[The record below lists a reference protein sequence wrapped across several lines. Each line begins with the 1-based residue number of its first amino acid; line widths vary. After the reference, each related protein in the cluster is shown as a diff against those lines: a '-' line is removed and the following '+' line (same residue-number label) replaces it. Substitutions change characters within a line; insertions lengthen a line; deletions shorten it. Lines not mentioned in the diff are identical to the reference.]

1 VKRFA
6 VSVPATSAN
15 LGPGF
20 DSVGIALELRIRA
33 EVTVLEAGATPQWSF
48 TGSEAPTHGGLRDE
62 MMRAMRTLF
71 AAVGAAPPPLAIVV
85 DNPIPLGRGLGG
97 SAAGAAL
104 GLAIAAQI
112 REPAPDIAE
121 LTRTVTVLEGH
132 PDNGVPAIVGGVVI
146 AVAEDEDVIY
156 ARFAPPPNV
165 RAYVVVPD
173 FSMPTREA
181 RAILPDAYPRRDA
194 VYNVGHAALLGAAF
208 ASGNV
213 GLLRVAMRD
222 RLHQPF
228 RASFVP
234 GLNEMLAL
242 DEPGLIGVALS
253 GAGPSVLALAER
265 GSAAGERVQAVFAR
279 HGVTSRV
286 LDLTPAEHGVVRE
299 G

>member
-20 DSVGIALELRIRA
+20 DTIGLALDLRIRA
-33 EVTVLEAGATPQWSF
+33 EVEVLEAGATPAWEF
-48 TGSEAPTHGGLRDE
+48 RGIEAPTHGGLRDE
-62 MMRAMRTLF
+62 MLRAMRTLY
-71 AAVGAAPPPLAIVV
+71 ASVGQTPPPLSIAV

-104 GLAIAAQI
+104 GLAIAAAL
-112 REPAPDIAE
+112 RDPEPSIEE
-121 LTRTVTVLEGH
+121 LTRMVTVLEGH
-132 PDNGVPAIVGGVVI
+132 PDNGVPAIVGGVVV
-146 AVAEDEDVIY
+146 AVSEGEDVVY
-156 ARFAPPPNV
+156 ARFDPPAEL
-165 RAYVVVPD
+165 RAQIVVPD

-194 VYNVGHAALLGAAF
+194 VYNVGHAALLAAAF
-208 ASGNV
+208 ASGQID
-213 GLLRVAMRD
+213 LLRSAMHD

-234 GLNEMLAL
+234 GLPEMLAL
-242 DEPGLIGVALS
+242 ETPALLGVALS
-253 GAGPSVLALAER
+253 GAGPSVIALTRA
-265 GSAAGERVQAVFAR
+265 GCDAGERMQAIFAK
-279 HGVTSRV
+279 HGVASRV
-286 LDLTPAEHGVVRE
+286 LDLAISSTGIVRE

>member
-1 VKRFA
+1 VKAFA

-33 EVTVLEAGATPQWSF
+33 DVTVLAAGASPQWSF
-48 TGSEAPTHGGLRDE
+48 TGSEAPTHNGLRDE

-71 AAVGAAPPPLAIVV
+71 AATGAAPPPLAIVV

-104 GLAIAAQI
+104 GLAIAAQL
-112 REPAPDIAE
+112 RDPAPDVAE
-121 LTRTVTVLEGH
+121 LARTITALEGH
-132 PDNGVPAIVGGVVI
+132 PDNGVPAIVGGVVV
-146 AVAEDEDVIY
+146 AVAEDEEVIY
-156 ARFAPPPNV
+156 ARFAPPPNL
-165 RAYVVVPD
+165 RAFVVVPD

-181 RAILPDAYPRRDA
+181 RKILPDAYPRRDA

-213 GLLRVAMRD
+213 ALLRTAMRD
-222 RLHQPF
+222 RMHQPF

-242 DEPGLIGVALS
+242 DVPGLIGVALS
-253 GAGPSVLALAER
+253 GAGPSVLALGEA
-265 GSAAGERVQAVFAR
+265 GSAAGESVRAVFAR
-279 HGVTSRV
+279 HGVDARV
-286 LDLTPAEHGVVRE
+286 LDLAPAERGMVRE

>member
-20 DSVGIALELRIRA
+20 DTIGLALELRIRA
-33 EVTVLEAGATPQWSF
+33 DVRVLDAGASPTWEF
-48 TGSEAPTHGGLRDE
+48 RGAEAPTHGGLRDE
-62 MMRAMRTLF
+62 MLRAMRTLF
-71 AAVGAAPPPLAIVV
+71 ATVGQTPPPLAISV

-104 GLAIAAQI
+104 GLAIGAALRDPQPSI
-112 REPAPDIAE
+112 EE

-132 PDNGVPAIVGGVVI
+132 PDNGVPAILGGIVV
-146 AVAEDEDVIY
+146 AVAEGEDVVY
-156 ARFAPPPNV
+156 ARFDPPAEL
-165 RAYVVVPD
+165 RAQVVVPD

-181 RAILPDAYPRRDA
+181 RAILPDAYARRDA
-194 VYNVGHAALLGAAF
+194 VYNVGHAALLAAAF
-208 ASGNV
+208 ASGQID
-213 GLLRVAMRD
+213 LLRSAMHD

-234 GLNEMLAL
+234 GLIEMLAL
-242 DEPGLIGVALS
+242 DTPALLGVALS
-253 GAGPSVLALAER
+253 GAGPSVIALTRA
-265 GSAAGERVQAVFAR
+265 GCDAGERMQAIFAK
-279 HGVTSRV
+279 HGVASQV
-286 LDLTPAEHGVVRE
+286 LDLGLSAGGIVRE

>member
-20 DSVGIALELRIRA
+20 DCVGIALDLRIRA
-33 EVTVLEAGATPQWSF
+33 DVTVLEPGATPQWSF

-62 MMRAMRTLF
+62 MMRSMRTLF

-112 REPAPDIAE
+112 RDPAPDVAE
-121 LTRTVTVLEGH
+121 LTRMVTVLEGH

-156 ARFAPPPNV
+156 ARFTPPPNL
-165 RAYVVVPD
+165 RAFVVVPD

-208 ASGNV
+208 AAGNV

-286 LDLTPAEHGVVRE
+286 LDLSPAEHGVVRE

>member
-1 VKRFA
+1 VKQFA

-20 DSVGIALELRIRA
+20 DSVGLALDLRVRA
-33 EVTVLEAGATPQWSF
+33 DVTVLAPNEPWRWSF
-48 TGSEAPTHGGLRDE
+48 TGSEAPTHNGLRDE

-71 AAVGAAPPPLAIVV
+71 AAAGATPPPLAIAV

-104 GLAIAAQI
+104 GLAIAAQL
-112 REPAPDIAE
+112 RDPAPDVAE
-121 LTRTVTVLEGH
+121 LTRTISALEGH
-132 PDNGVPAIVGGVVI
+132 PDNGVPAIVGGVVV
-146 AVAEDEDVIY
+146 AVTEDEDVIY
-156 ARFAPPPNV
+156 ARFTPPPHL
-165 RAYVVVPD
+165 RAHVVVPD

-181 RAILPDAYPRRDA
+181 RAILPDAYARRDA

-208 ASGNV
+208 ASGDTA
-213 GLLRVAMRD
+213 LLRTAMRD

-234 GLNEMLAL
+234 GLLEMLAL
-242 DEPGLIGVALS
+242 DVPGLIGVALS
-253 GAGPSVLALAER
+253 GAGPSVLALAES
-265 GSAAGERVQAVFAR
+265 GSSAGAAVQAIFAR
-279 HGVTSRV
+279 HGVTSKV
-286 LDLTPAEHGVVRE
+286 LDLTPAVSGIVRE

>member
-20 DSVGIALELRIRA
+20 DAIGLALDLRIRA
-33 EVTVLEAGATPQWSF
+33 DVEVLDAGAAPAWTFGGP
-48 TGSEAPTHGGLRDE
+48 EAPTHGGLRDE
-62 MMRAMRTLF
+62 MLRAMRTLF
-71 AAVGAAPPPLAIVV
+71 ATVGQTPPPLSIAV

-104 GLAIAAQI
+104 GLAIGAVLRDPQPSI
-112 REPAPDIAE
+112 EE

-132 PDNGVPAIVGGVVI
+132 PDNGVPAIVGGVVV
-146 AVAEDEDVIY
+146 AVSEGEDVVY
-156 ARFAPPPNV
+156 ARFDPPAGV
-165 RAYVVVPD
+165 RAHVVVPD

-194 VYNVGHAALLGAAF
+194 VYNVGHAALLAAAF
-208 ASGNV
+208 ASGHV
-213 GLLRVAMRD
+213 ELLRSAMHD

-234 GLNEMLAL
+234 GLPEMLAL
-242 DEPGLIGVALS
+242 DTPALLGVALS
-253 GAGPSVLALAER
+253 GAGPSVIALVR
-265 GSAAGERVQAVFAR
+265 DGSDAGERMQAIFAK
-279 HGVTSRV
+279 HGVLSRV
-286 LDLTPAEHGVVRE
+286 LDLALCGPGIVRE

>member
-1 VKRFA
+1 MKRFA

-20 DSVGIALELRIRA
+20 DSVGIALDLRIRA
-33 EVTVLEAGATPQWSF
+33 DVTVLEPGATPQWSF

-71 AAVGAAPPPLAIVV
+71 AAVGAAPPSLAIVV

-112 REPAPDIAE
+112 RDPAPDVAE
-121 LTRTVTVLEGH
+121 LTRMVTVLEGH

-156 ARFAPPPNV
+156 ARFTPPPNL
-165 RAYVVVPD
+165 RAFVVVPD

-279 HGVTSRV
+279 HGVASRV

>member
-1 VKRFA
+1 MKRFA

-20 DSVGIALELRIRA
+20 DTIGLALDLRIRA
-33 EVTVLEAGATPQWSF
+33 DVQVLDAGASPAWEF
-48 TGSEAPTHGGLRDE
+48 RGIEAPTHGGLRDE
-62 MMRAMRTLF
+62 MLRAMRTLF
-71 AAVGAAPPPLAIVV
+71 ASVGQTPPPLAIAV

-104 GLAIAAQI
+104 GLAIGAAL
-112 REPAPDIAE
+112 RDPEPSVEE

-132 PDNGVPAIVGGVVI
+132 PDNGVPAIVGGIVV
-146 AVAEDEDVIY
+146 AVSEGEDVVY
-156 ARFAPPPNV
+156 ARFDPPAEL
-165 RAYVVVPD
+165 RAQIVVPD

-194 VYNVGHAALLGAAF
+194 VYNVGHAALLAAAF
-208 ASGNV
+208 ASGQID
-213 GLLRVAMRD
+213 LLRSAMHD

-234 GLNEMLAL
+234 GLPEMLAL
-242 DEPGLIGVALS
+242 ETPALLGVALS
-253 GAGPSVLALAER
+253 GAGPSVIALTRA
-265 GSAAGERVQAVFAR
+265 GCDAGERMQAIFAK
-279 HGVTSRV
+279 HGVASRV
-286 LDLTPAEHGVVRE
+286 LDLAISGRGIVRE

>member
-1 VKRFA
+1 VRQFA

-20 DSVGIALELRIRA
+20 DCVGMALDLRIRA
-33 EVTVLEAGATPQWSF
+33 DVTLLAAGEASRWSF

-104 GLAIAAQI
+104 GLAIAAEL
-112 REPAPDIAE
+112 RDPAPDVAE
-121 LTRTVTVLEGH
+121 LTRTVSVLEGH
-132 PDNGVPAIVGGVVI
+132 PDNGVPAIVGGVVV
-146 AVAEDEDVIY
+146 AVSEDEDVIY
-156 ARFAPPPNV
+156 ARFAPPPRL
-165 RAYVVVPD
+165 RAHVVVPD

-208 ASGNV
+208 ASGDV
-213 GLLRVAMRD
+213 GLLRIAMRD

-234 GLNEMLAL
+234 GLPEMLAL
-242 DEPGLIGVALS
+242 DVPGLIGVALS
-253 GAGPSVLALAER
+253 GAGPSVLALAEP
-265 GSAAGERVQAVFAR
+265 GSAAGEAVRAVFAR
-279 HGVTSRV
+279 HGVAAKV
-286 LDLTPAEHGVVRE
+286 LDLAPASHGIVRE

>member
-20 DSVGIALELRIRA
+20 DTIGLALDLRIRA
-33 EVTVLEAGATPQWSF
+33 EVEVLAAGSAPVWTF
-48 TGSEAPTHGGLRDE
+48 TGPEAPTHGGLRDE
-62 MMRAMRTLF
+62 MLRAMRTLF
-71 AAVGAAPPPLAIVV
+71 ATVGQTPPPLAITV

-104 GLAIAAQI
+104 GLAIGAVL
-112 REPAPDIAE
+112 RDPAPAVDE
-121 LTRTVTVLEGH
+121 LARTVTVLEGH
-132 PDNGVPAIVGGVVI
+132 PDNGVPAIVGGIVV
-146 AVAEDEDVIY
+146 AVSEGEDVVY
-156 ARFAPPPNV
+156 ARFDPPAGM
-165 RAYVVVPD
+165 RAQVVVPD

-194 VYNVGHAALLGAAF
+194 VYNVGHAALLAAAF
-208 ASGNV
+208 ASGQV
-213 GLLRVAMRD
+213 ELLRSAMHD

-234 GLNEMLAL
+234 GLTEMLAL
-242 DEPGLIGVALS
+242 DAPALLGVALS
-253 GAGPSVLALAER
+253 GAGPSVIALVRDE
-265 GSAAGERVQAVFAR
+265 SDAGERMQAIFAA
-279 HGVTSRV
+279 HGVRSRV
-286 LDLTPAEHGVVRE
+286 LDLALSVPGIVRE

>member
-1 VKRFA
+1 VKQFA

-20 DSVGIALELRIRA
+20 DSVGMALELRIRA
-33 EVTVLEAGATPQWSF
+33 DVTVLARDGESRWSF
-48 TGSEAPTHGGLRDE
+48 GGSEAPTHGGLRDE
-62 MMRAMRTLF
+62 MMRAMRTLY
-71 AAVGAAPPPLAIVV
+71 AAVGAAPPPLAIAV

-104 GLAIAAQI
+104 GLAIAAVL
-112 REPAPDIAE
+112 REPAPDVAE
-121 LTRTVTVLEGH
+121 LTRTISVLEGH
-132 PDNGVPAIVGGVVI
+132 PDNGVPAIVGGVVV
-146 AVAEDEDVIY
+146 AVSEDEDVIY
-156 ARFAPPPNV
+156 ARFAPPPGL
-165 RAYVVVPD
+165 RAHVVVPD

-208 ASGNV
+208 ASGDV

-234 GLNEMLAL
+234 GLLEMLAL
-242 DEPGLIGVALS
+242 DVPGLVGVALS
-253 GAGPSVLALAER
+253 GAGPSVLALAEP
-265 GSAAGERVQAVFAR
+265 GSKAGEAVRAVFAR
-279 HGVTSRV
+279 HGVEAV
-286 LDLTPAEHGVVRE
+286 VHDLTPALHGIKRE

>member
-33 EVTVLEAGATPQWSF
+33 DVTVLAATESWRWSF
-48 TGSEAPTHGGLRDE
+48 TGSEAPTHNGLRDE

-71 AAVGAAPPPLAIVV
+71 AAVGAAPPPLAILV

-104 GLAIAAQI
+104 GLAIAAQL
-112 REPAPDIAE
+112 REPAPEVAE
-121 LTRTVTVLEGH
+121 LTRTITALEGH
-132 PDNGVPAIVGGVVI
+132 PDNGVPAIVGGIVI
-146 AVAEDEDVIY
+146 AVAEDEDVVY
-156 ARFAPPPNV
+156 ARFAPPRGL
-165 RAYVVVPD
+165 RAQVVVPD

-181 RAILPDAYPRRDA
+181 RRILPDAYPRRDA

-208 ASGNV
+208 ASGNL
-213 GLLRVAMRD
+213 GLLRTAMRD
-222 RLHQPF
+222 RMHQPF

-234 GLNEMLAL
+234 GLEEMLAL
-242 DEPGLIGVALS
+242 DGAGVFGVALS
-253 GAGPSVLALAER
+253 GAGPSVLALAEP
-265 GSAAGERVQAVFAR
+265 GSDAGERVRAVFAR
-279 HGVTSRV
+279 HGVAARV
-286 LDLTPAEHGVVRE
+286 LDLAPAERGIERE

>member
-1 VKRFA
+1 MKPFA

-33 EVTVLEAGATPQWSF
+33 DVTVLAPGEESRWTF
-48 TGSEAPTHGGLRDE
+48 TGSEAPTHNGLRDE
-62 MMRAMRTLF
+62 MLRAMRTLY
-71 AAVGAAPPPLAIVV
+71 AAAGAAPPPLAIVV

-104 GLAIAAQI
+104 GLAIAAVL
-112 REPAPDIAE
+112 RDPAPDVAE
-121 LTRTVTVLEGH
+121 LTRTISVLEGH
-132 PDNGVPAIVGGVVI
+132 PDNGVPAIVGGVVV
-146 AVAEDEDVIY
+146 AVSEDEDVIY
-156 ARFAPPPNV
+156 ARFAPPANL
-165 RAYVVVPD
+165 RAHVVVPD

-208 ASGNV
+208 ASGDV

-234 GLNEMLAL
+234 GLLEMLAL
-242 DEPGLIGVALS
+242 DVPGLVGVALS
-253 GAGPSVLALAER
+253 GAGPSVLALAEP
-265 GSAAGERVQAVFAR
+265 GSMAGEAVRAVFAR
-279 HGVTSRV
+279 HGVASV
-286 LDLTPAEHGVVRE
+286 VYDLTPAFHGIVRE

>member
-20 DSVGIALELRIRA
+20 DTIGIALDLRIRA
-33 EVTVLEAGATPQWSF
+33 DIEVLDAGATPTWEF
-48 TGSEAPTHGGLRDE
+48 RGIEAPTHGGLRDE
-62 MMRAMRTLF
+62 MLRAMRTLF
-71 AAVGAAPPPLAIVV
+71 ASVGQTPPPLAISV

-104 GLAIAAQI
+104 GLAIGAAL
-112 REPAPDIAE
+112 RDPEPTIEE

-132 PDNGVPAIVGGVVI
+132 PDNGVPAIVGGVVV
-146 AVAEDEDVIY
+146 AVSEGEDVVY
-156 ARFAPPPNV
+156 ARFDGPPGM
-165 RAYVVVPD
+165 RAQVVVPD

-194 VYNVGHAALLGAAF
+194 VYNVGHAALLAAAF
-208 ASGNV
+208 AG
-213 GLLRVAMRD
+213 GQIDLLRTAMRD
-222 RLHQPF
+222 RLHQPY

-234 GLNEMLAL
+234 GLPEMLAL
-242 DEPGLIGVALS
+242 ETPELLGVALS
-253 GAGPSVLALAER
+253 GAGPSVIALTRA
-265 GSAAGERVQAVFAR
+265 GCDAGERMQAIFAK
-279 HGVTSRV
+279 HGVASRV
-286 LDLTPAEHGVVRE
+286 LDLAISAGGIVRE

>member
-20 DSVGIALELRIRA
+20 DTIGLALDLRVRA
-33 EVTVLEAGATPQWSF
+33 DVEVLDAGGTPTWAF
-48 TGSEAPTHGGLRDE
+48 TGAEAPTHGGLRDE
-62 MMRAMRTLF
+62 MLRAMRTLY
-71 AAVGAAPPPLAIVV
+71 ASVGQAPPPLAITV
-85 DNPIPLGRGLGG
+85 DNPVPLGRGLGG

-104 GLAIAAQI
+104 GLAIAAAL
-112 REPAPDIAE
+112 RDPAPTTDE

-132 PDNGVPAIVGGVVI
+132 PDNGVPAIVGGIVV
-146 AVAEDEDVIY
+146 AVSEGEDVVY
-156 ARFAPPPNV
+156 ARFDPPPGM
-165 RAYVVVPD
+165 RAQVVVPA

-194 VYNVGHAALLGAAF
+194 VYNVGHAALLAAAF
-208 ASGNV
+208 ASGRV
-213 GLLRVAMRD
+213 ELLRTAMHD

-234 GLNEMLAL
+234 GLPEMLAIDAPAL
-242 DEPGLIGVALS
+242 LGIALS
-253 GAGPSVLALAER
+253 GAGPSVIALTQA
-265 GSAAGERVQAVFAR
+265 GCDAGEQMQAIFAK
-279 HGVTSRV
+279 HGVASQV
-286 LDLTPAEHGVVRE
+286 LDLAISATGIVRE